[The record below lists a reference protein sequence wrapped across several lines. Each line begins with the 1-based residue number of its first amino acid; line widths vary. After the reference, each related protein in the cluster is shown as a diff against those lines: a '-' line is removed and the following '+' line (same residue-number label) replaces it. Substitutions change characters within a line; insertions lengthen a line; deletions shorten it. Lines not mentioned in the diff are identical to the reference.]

1 MNSAVT
7 VISTLFI
14 LAGAAIGYLTQSF
27 LIGGILVVIGIILGL
42 TLRTA
47 AEWERAVVLRLGRFA
62 GIRGPGLYFLIPAFE
77 NVYAVVDTRRYAKRQ
92 FTWARHQMTDFA
104 WVAPGGAET
113 AALAALRT
121 PPS

>member
-27 LIGGILVVIGIILGL
+27 VIGGILVVIGIILGL

-62 GIRGPGLYFLIPAFE
+62 GIR
-77 NVYAVVDTRRYAKRQ
+77 
-92 FTWARHQMTDFA
+92 
-104 WVAPGGAET
+104 
-113 AALAALRT
+113 
-121 PPS
+121 